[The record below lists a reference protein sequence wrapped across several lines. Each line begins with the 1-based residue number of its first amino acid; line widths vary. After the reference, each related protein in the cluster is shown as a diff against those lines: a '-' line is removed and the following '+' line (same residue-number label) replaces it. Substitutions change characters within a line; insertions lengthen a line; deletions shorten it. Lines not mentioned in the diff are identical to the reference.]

1 MPHEG
6 EPVAVTIDCLTI
18 AVEVPATVKHTARA
32 QCELAIF
39 WAF

>member
-6 EPVAVTIDCLTI
+6 EPVAVTIDWLTT

-32 QCELAIF
+32 QCELSNF